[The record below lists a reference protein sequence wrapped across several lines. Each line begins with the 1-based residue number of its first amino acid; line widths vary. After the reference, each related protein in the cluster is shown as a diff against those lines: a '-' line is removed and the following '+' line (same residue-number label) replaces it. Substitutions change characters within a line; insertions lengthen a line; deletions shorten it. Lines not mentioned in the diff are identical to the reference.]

1 MSKTNLASANID
13 GGIAIQPSK
22 TYELNKFEML
32 IKKFE
37 QDLEKYDGSTPL
49 ISDAIALASY
59 EIGQTGI
66 AKSMNVSN
74 DKLRFKAR
82 GIEDIL
88 QVITPIVSRFLLSIS
103 SRVLEHS
110 YVDKTCLVLCSYHIH
125 FKNEVREYSSIGK
138 GMGQFA
144 LSSAQT
150 FAYKSF
156 LSQAFMISEGWDE
169 QKAIDEYA
177 KYEEPKRYNNNYSK
191 PLHNSMVVNK
201 IQKNAETIPF
211 EEVPIEQPQLTLEE
225 KRLMRANE
233 LLLEFQSG
241 LHRADYEIQNDW
253 ETKFKAK
260 ILRDEFPSAVREQF
274 FTIMNQKCID
284 MNLDYVEE

>member
-1 MSKTNLASANID
+1 MTKSNLAQVTKNGQS
-13 GGIAIQPSK
+13 PMVK
-22 TYELNKFEML
+22 TVELNKFDML

-37 QDLEKYDGSTPL
+37 QDLENYDGSKSL

-66 AKSMNVSN
+66 AKSMNVAN

-103 SRVLEHS
+103 STVLEHS
-110 YVDKTCLVLCSYHIH
+110 YQNNTCLVLCSYTIH
-125 FKNEVREYSSIGK
+125 FKNETRQYSSIGK
-138 GMGQFA
+138 GAGPFA

-169 QKAIDEYA
+169 QKAIDDFER
-177 KYEEPKRYNNNYSK
+177 YEEPKKYNNNYNK
-191 PLHNSMVVNK
+191 PAHNSMTVNQ
-201 IQKNAETIPF
+201 IQKQPITVGF
-211 EEVPIEQPQLTLEE
+211 EETSQELQPQLSIQE
-225 KRLMRANE
+225 KILLRAND
-233 LLLEFQSG
+233 LLMKFQSR
-241 LHRADYEIQNDW
+241 LDREDHEIQNDW
-253 ETKFKAK
+253 ENFYKAK
-260 ILRDEFPSAVREQF
+260 VMHDEFPSAVREQF
-274 FTIMNQKCID
+274 FTIMNEKAID
-284 MNLDYVEE
+284 MNLDYIAE

>member
-1 MSKTNLASANID
+1 MSKNNLATLPLD
-13 GGIAIQPSK
+13 GKQSTNNTA
-22 TYELNKFEML
+22 ELNKFDML

-37 QDLEKYDGSTPL
+37 DDLENYDGTKSL

-66 AKSMNVSN
+66 SKSMNVTN
-74 DKLRFKAR
+74 DKMRFKAR

-110 YVDKTCLVLCSYHIH
+110 YQDKTCLVLCSYTIH
-125 FKNEVREYSSIGK
+125 FKNETREYTSIGK

-169 QKAIDEYA
+169 QKAIDEY
-177 KYEEPKRYNNNYSK
+177 KNYEQPKVYNNYSK
-191 PLHNSMVVNK
+191 PAHNSMLVNE
-201 IQKNAETIPF
+201 IQKKASP
-211 EEVPIEQPQLTLEE
+211 VPLEDTFQDIEPEMSKHE
-225 KRLMRANE
+225 KLLFRAND
-233 LLLEFQSG
+233 LLQKFQSR
-241 LHRADYEIQNDW
+241 LNRESHEIQEDW
-253 ETKFKAK
+253 NKFYKSK
-260 ILRDEFPSAVREQF
+260 VMHDEFPNAIREQF
-274 FTIMNQKCID
+274 FTIMSEKQID
-284 MNLDYVEE
+284 LNLNYMEE

>member
-1 MSKTNLASANID
+1 MSKSNLAQLN
-13 GGIAIQPSK
+13 K
-22 TYELNKFEML
+22 TVELNKFDLL

-37 QDLEKYDGSTPL
+37 QDLEKYDGTTPL

-103 SRVLEHS
+103 SRVLEHK

-169 QKAIDEYA
+169 QKAIDDYA

-191 PLHNSMVVNK
+191 PIHNSSVANQ
-201 IQKNAETIPF
+201 IQKHAEPVPFDEIPF
-211 EEVPIEQPQLTLEE
+211 EPQQLSIEE
-225 KRLMRANE
+225 KRLIRANE
-233 LLLEFQSG
+233 LLMEFQTG
-241 LHRADYEIQNDW
+241 LDREDYQIQNDW
-253 ETKFKAK
+253 ETKFKGK
-260 ILRDEFPSAVREQF
+260 VLRDEFPAAVREQF
-274 FTIMNQKCID
+274 FTIMNQKALD